1 MFKISAETFTKSY
14 VYNIIDK
21 EKKLWLTNKDLGVQN
36 IYDLVDKESKG
47 RYETKNPTK
56 QQIRKY
62 KRHRSKLI
70 DGKKFVYTHDDIM
83 IMSCRVST
91 PEAIECRSKLGFK
104 RNEVMLS
111 IEQSVISKTTKLFS
125 NEKILLQHSAL
136 GYRIDLYFP
145 KHKLAIEVDKKGHT
159 DRDKR
164 KENEREKK
172 NKGKT

>member
-1 MFKISAETFTKSY
+1 
-14 VYNIIDK
+14 
-21 EKKLWLTNKDLGVQN
+21 
-36 IYDLVDKESKG
+36 
-47 RYETKNPTK
+47 
-56 QQIRKY
+56 
-62 KRHRSKLI
+62 
-70 DGKKFVYTHDDIM
+70 M

-172 NKGKT
+172 IKEKLDCKFIRINPDGKDYYEYVKFGEINNHINESNKKLTKKSLIDKFSKGLSEFEFKTNHSIISRGLDYYS